1 MARIFGDNVVVT
13 LDDVHINHDTHE
25 LVIGG
30 GEKGGLEHVAT
41 HQGVT
46 PEIEQAIRE
55 EQARLGKTGA
65 GEHKEHVRG
74 V

>member
-1 MARIFGDNVVVT
+1 MARIFGDDVVVT
-13 LDDVHINHDTHE
+13 LDTVHINHDTHE

-30 GEKGGLEHVAT
+30 GEKNGLEHVAT

-55 EQARLGKTGA
+55 ELDKSEKARKS
-65 GEHKEHVRG
+65 HKENV
-74 V
+74 

>member
-1 MARIFGDNVVVT
+1 MARIFGDEVVVN

-30 GEKGGLEHVAT
+30 GALEYVAT
-41 HQGVT
+41 HQG
-46 PEIEQAIRE
+46 RE
-55 EQARLGKTGA
+55 K
-65 GEHKEHVRG
+65 GEMVHREDVKG